1 MADSSGKQFQFRAFV
16 SLVVTISF
24 VAMAFSGVMMFLS
37 PPGRIANWSGWKL
50 IGLTKEQWISIHLS
64 FSAVFLGSSLIHIWL
79 NGRALLS
86 YFRSR
91 MKKVFLLR
99 EELLI
104 AVIFC
109 GILLWGTLAQVAPFN
124 QVISLREKAKRIWD
138 NTSQQAPIPHAEL
151 LTLAQVAEAADRDVA
166 TLRANLD
173 SRKIQADWDMELF
186 GEVAQRYGMT
196 PMELYDMAMGRTGRD
211 RGYSGGQGR
220 QSAWPSEEHAGTGRE
235 GPGDGG
241 MGRLG
246 GSGSGFGSGYGRMTL
261 QEACK
266 AEKIDLQTALNRL
279 AKVGIHAQPEQTLRQ
294 IADTSGKRPSEV
306 LNLIKVE

>member
-1 MADSSGKQFQFRAFV
+1 MADPSAEKFQFRAFV
-16 SLVVTISF
+16 SLLVTISF
-24 VAMAFSGVMMFLS
+24 VAMVFSGVMMFLS

-64 FSAVFLGSSLIHIWL
+64 FSAMFLGSSLIHIWL

-99 EELLI
+99 GELLI

-151 LTLAQVAEAADRDVA
+151 LTLAQVAEAADRNVA

-173 SRKIQADWDMELF
+173 SRQIQADWDTELF

-196 PMELYDMAMGRTGRD
+196 PMELYDMAMGRTGQG
-211 RGYSGGQGR
+211 RGYGGGQGR
-220 QSAWPSEEHAGTGRE
+220 QSAGSSEEHAGTGRG
-235 GPGDGG
+235 GPGGGG
-241 MGRLG
+241 MGG
-246 GSGSGFGSGYGRMTL
+246 PGGSGFGGGYGRMTL
-261 QEACK
+261 QDACK
-266 AEKIDLQTALNRL
+266 AEKVDLQAALDRL
-279 AKVGIHAQPEQTLRQ
+279 TKAGIEAQSQQTLRQ

-306 LNLIKVE
+306 LDLIKAE